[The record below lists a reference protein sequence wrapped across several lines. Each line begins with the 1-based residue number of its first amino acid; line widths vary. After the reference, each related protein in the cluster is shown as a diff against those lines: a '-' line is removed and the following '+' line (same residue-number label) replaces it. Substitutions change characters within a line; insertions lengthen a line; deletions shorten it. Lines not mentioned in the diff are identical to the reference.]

1 MIIEY
6 IKSKKRNNQGRIGRL
21 INYIFGKT
29 KHNRK
34 SSKHDLTDEIV
45 EFIGFS
51 NSILMNNPLLSFEN
65 GRLKKL
71 NGKEANLEPIIERF
85 IKAENRNKRV
95 KHPIEHIIVSLQ
107 KGEKLNSIQWLHLAK
122 ELTNKLGFNDH
133 HWTAVIHKSTKNQHL
148 HLACCAVSN
157 SPPYRRLVLSNS
169 YKKTALIRNELEIKF
184 GLKHDHNPYTDGHGK
199 QVNNA
204 KYKTKIQSVRTAI
217 DTILNRN
224 EKISLPEFIENLSKK
239 GIGCYAQTRR
249 DIVRGLSFTL
259 GTFKVTGSKLGIG
272 YNWKALQER
281 GVYYDSSRHQ
291 SSIERSNNFEKEL
304 TKEIDKFSLPKPI
317 YPVPN
322 HLFIKNIRLK
332 VSQSRIRAAHY
343 SEKGASVWGI
353 WIKIP
358 LSFRGKTKEQIE
370 SDINFQKMLRIILT
384 IYFNWLR
391 SKEEEKRL
399 AWEQLKPFLKKLK
412 PPTELVSENTLTCK
426 VP

>member
-6 IKSKKRNNQGRIGRL
+6 IKSKKRNNQGR
-21 INYIFGKT
+21 IFGKT

-95 KHPIEHIIVSLQ
+95 KHPIE
-107 KGEKLNSIQWLHLAK
+107 
-122 ELTNKLGFNDH
+122 
-133 HWTAVIHKSTKNQHL
+133 
-148 HLACCAVSN
+148 
-157 SPPYRRLVLSNS
+157 
-169 YKKTALIRNELEIKF
+169 NELEIKF

-217 DTILNRN
+217 DTILNKN
-224 EKISLPEFIENLSKK
+224 EKISLPEFIDKLAKK
-239 GIGCYAQTRR
+239 GIGCFAQTRR
-249 DIVRGLSFTL
+249 DTVRGLSFSI
-259 GTFKVTGSKLGIG
+259 GSFKIAGSKLGIG
-272 YNWKALQER
+272 YNWKSLQER
-281 GVYYDSSRHQ
+281 GVFYDSSLHQ
-291 SSIERSNNFEKEL
+291 FSIERTNDFEKEL
-304 TKEIDKFSLPKPI
+304 TKEIDKFSLPKPV
-317 YPVPN
+317 YPMPN
-322 HLFIKNIRLK
+322 HLLIKNIGLK
-332 VSQSRIRAAHY
+332 VSQSKFRTAHY
-343 SEKGASVWGI
+343 SEKGSSVWGI

-370 SDINFQKMLRIILT
+370 SDINFQKILRIVLT

-391 SKEEEKRL
+391 SKEEQKRL
-399 AWEQLKPFLKKLK
+399 AWEQLKPYLKKLD
-412 PPTELVSENTLTCK
+412 PPTELVSENTLTYK
-426 VP
+426 VL